1 MNRRCDLPVDTL
13 KIHYGTLS
21 LMIIRPASFLISALS
36 FGRACTL
43 GLAILT
49 GQGLAEEGG
58 SGHYLPGSMASFVD
72 GLPLS
77 ETVVVRYNLVHYAGS
92 ADANLSIPIGGS
104 TAAGLD
110 AETWAHGL
118 TFLWRPPIE
127 VGERFSYSMSATVPY
142 VFMDVTASAAT
153 GPIALNLHGKES
165 GLGDIVLMPLMLN
178 YNINPDCNI
187 NGRIGIY
194 APTGDYQT
202 GRLANTGKNFWTIEP
217 TLGAMYFG
225 RSNGREASVFV
236 GIDFNTENHDTNYH
250 SGTSFHVDG
259 TLAQHFPL
267 FEGLAG
273 VGVSA
278 FTYYQIAADSG
289 DGAIFGD
296 FKGNT
301 NGVGPALSF
310 VMPVNGNVIA
320 ELKWLHEYAV
330 QNRLEGD
337 TVFLKV
343 VFKL

>member
-1 MNRRCDLPVDTL
+1 MNRIHALPTDEPRIIRMHIAPMLAQCGATL
-13 KIHYGTLS
+13 ASTLS
-21 LMIIRPASFLISALS
+21 L
-36 FGRACTL
+36 GRACTF
-43 GLAILT
+43 GLAMFSSLAV
-49 GQGLAEEGG
+49 AEEGG

-77 ETVVVRYNLVHYAGS
+77 ETVVVRYNLVHYAGT
-92 ADANLSIPIGGS
+92 ADANLSIPVGGS

-118 TFLWRPPIE
+118 TFLWRPPVE
-127 VGERFSYSMSATVPY
+127 LGESLSYSMSATVPF

-153 GPIALNLHGKES
+153 GPIALSLHGQES

-178 YNINPDCNI
+178 YNVDPDLNL

-202 GRLANTGKNFWTIEP
+202 GRLANTGKNFWTFEP
-217 TLGAMYFG
+217 TIGVMYFG
-225 RSNGREASVFV
+225 RTNGREASVFAGV
-236 GIDFNTENHDTNYH
+236 DFNTENHDTSYL

-267 FEGLAG
+267 CEGLAG

-278 FTYYQIAADSG
+278 FTYQQITGDSG

-296 FKGNT
+296 FKGRT

-310 VMPVNGNVIA
+310 VTPKGDVIA

-330 QNRLEGD
+330 SNRLEGD